1 MTIIDAS
8 QHLRQLFDENWL
20 NKTAKQQ
27 GFCKRLRDI
36 RPLEL
41 VSSLVS
47 ALGDGKV
54 VAIADL
60 HRSFNGI
67 HMDTY
72 AGVAHK
78 PFHNPLRKAE
88 FANFMQVVTCRAM
101 ALLKQELCLAL
112 PEKLKRF
119 EQVLLQDGS
128 SFAIHPDLA
137 EIFPN
142 RFKGHSPA
150 GVECHITMTLADAQP
165 VKLEISADTASERD
179 YLPEAERM
187 THKLLLADAGY
198 VGLKYMANIER
209 NNGFYLMRA
218 TKQINP
224 TITRAFYS
232 KGKEVKAL
240 AGLKLK
246 T

>member
-27 GFCKRLRDI
+27 DFCQRLRDI
-36 RPLEL
+36 RSLEL

-47 ALGDGKV
+47 ALGAGKIDT
-54 VAIADL
+54 IADL

-67 HMDTY
+67 HMDTH
-72 AGVAHK
+72 AGVAYK
-78 PFHNPLRKAE
+78 PFHNQFRKTE
-88 FANFMQVVTCRAM
+88 FADFMQVVPCRAM
-101 ALLKQELCLAL
+101 ALFKQELCLAL

-128 SFAIHPDLA
+128 AFALHPDSA

-142 RFKGHSPA
+142 RFKGHPPA
-150 GVECHITMTLADAQP
+150 GVECHMTMSLADAQP
-165 VKLEISADTASERD
+165 IKLGIPADTASGRD
-179 YLPEAERM
+179 YLPKAEQI
-187 THKLLLADAGY
+187 TYKLLLADAGY
-198 VGLKYMANIER
+198 VGLKYMADIER
-209 NNGFYLMRA
+209 SNGFYLMRA
-218 TKQINP
+218 TQQINL
-224 TITRAFYS
+224 TIHS

-240 AGLKLK
+240 KQR
-246 T
+246 